1 MGFTKG
7 KILEPAMGIGNF
19 IGLLPETFNPK
30 ETYGVEID
38 SLTGSIA
45 KLLYPQTK
53 VKIQGFEETNFAN
66 NSFDAV
72 ITNVPFGSF
81 KVYDKEYDRLGFYI
95 HNYFLAKSLDKIRP
109 GGIIAA
115 ITTKG
120 TLDKADTSVRQY
132 IANRAKLLG
141 AIRLPNTAFKTSAG
155 TEVTADILFFQKRDK
170 IVEKSKDSWINVGTD
185 ENGVPVNQYF
195 IEHPEMLLGTMV
207 QHKSMYGRDD
217 ETELLPDER
226 ELGQAIAEAVTNL
239 PENIYDAS
247 KAVPVGK
254 TVAEAEIEIDEE
266 HKDLK
271 NFCYVFVG
279 DTLYQREGDR
289 LRARDIAK
297 TNVERMRA
305 LIGLREQV
313 RTVLNV
319 QLDNCSDEVLRRE
332 QSVLNSRYDSFVRKY
347 GIVNSRTNRGLFR
360 EDADFALLISIEDV
374 DEKSG
379 TAKKT
384 DVFSKRT
391 IKPYEKITHCDSALQ
406 ALYVCKSE
414 KGQIDL
420 KYIEQLTGKR
430 YDEIVSELDGK
441 IYRNPEKSLLDEGDP
456 YLGWEDASVYL
467 SGNVRKKLEAA
478 EQAAETDE
486 RYRKNVEALREV
498 QPAPLTAKQISA
510 RIGANWIDEKYY

>member
-1 MGFTKG
+1 
-7 KILEPAMGIGNF
+7 MGIGNF
-19 IGLLPETFNPK
+19 IGLLPETFDPK

-120 TLDKADTSVRQY
+120 TMDRADTSVRQY

-155 TEVTADILFFQKRDK
+155 TEVTADILFFQKRDR
-170 IVEKSKDSWINVGTD
+170 IVEKAKESWINVGTD

-266 HKDLK
+266 HKALK
-271 NFCYVFVG
+271 NFCYVFIG

-297 TNVERMRA
+297 TNIERMRA

-313 RTVLNV
+313 HRFE
-319 QLDNCSDEVLRRE
+319 C
-332 QSVLNSRYDSFVRKY
+332 
-347 GIVNSRTNRGLFR
+347 
-360 EDADFALLISIEDV
+360 
-374 DEKSG
+374 
-379 TAKKT
+379 TA
-384 DVFSKRT
+384 R
-391 IKPYEKITHCDSALQ
+391 
-406 ALYVCKSE
+406 
-414 KGQIDL
+414 
-420 KYIEQLTGKR
+420 
-430 YDEIVSELDGK
+430 
-441 IYRNPEKSLLDEGDP
+441 
-456 YLGWEDASVYL
+456 
-467 SGNVRKKLEAA
+467 
-478 EQAAETDE
+478 
-486 RYRKNVEALREV
+486 
-498 QPAPLTAKQISA
+498 
-510 RIGANWIDEKYY
+510 

>member
-1 MGFTKG
+1 MLRLRSEGKQANDEEKAILSKYVGWGGLAYAFDPEKSEWAKEYAELNELLDPEEYRLAKESVLSAHYTPKTIIDGIYSGLSRMGFTKG

-19 IGLLPETFNPK
+19 IGLLPETFDPK

-120 TLDKADTSVRQY
+120 TMDRADTSVRQY

-155 TEVTADILFFQKRDK
+155 TEVTADILFFQKRDR
-170 IVEKSKDSWINVGTD
+170 IVEKAKESWINVGTD
-185 ENGVPVNQYF
+185 ENGVSVNQYF

-226 ELGQAIAEAVTNL
+226 EL
-239 PENIYDAS
+239 
-247 KAVPVGK
+247 
-254 TVAEAEIEIDEE
+254 
-266 HKDLK
+266 
-271 NFCYVFVG
+271 
-279 DTLYQREGDR
+279 
-289 LRARDIAK
+289 
-297 TNVERMRA
+297 
-305 LIGLREQV
+305 
-313 RTVLNV
+313 
-319 QLDNCSDEVLRRE
+319 
-332 QSVLNSRYDSFVRKY
+332 
-347 GIVNSRTNRGLFR
+347 
-360 EDADFALLISIEDV
+360 
-374 DEKSG
+374 
-379 TAKKT
+379 
-384 DVFSKRT
+384 
-391 IKPYEKITHCDSALQ
+391 
-406 ALYVCKSE
+406 
-414 KGQIDL
+414 
-420 KYIEQLTGKR
+420 
-430 YDEIVSELDGK
+430 
-441 IYRNPEKSLLDEGDP
+441 
-456 YLGWEDASVYL
+456 
-467 SGNVRKKLEAA
+467 
-478 EQAAETDE
+478 
-486 RYRKNVEALREV
+486 
-498 QPAPLTAKQISA
+498 
-510 RIGANWIDEKYY
+510 